1 MTRPLDEAFDKV
13 GDRPPLQLTT
23 MEEAE
28 LEEAEAE
35 IARGELASADEV
47 RAMWKKHGL

>member
-23 MEEAE
+23 LEEAE

>member
-1 MTRPLDEAFDKV
+1 MTRPLDEVFDNV
-13 GDRPPLQLTT
+13 DDRPPLKPTT

-28 LEEAEAE
+28 LDEAIAE
-35 IARGELASADEV
+35 IARGELASADDV

>member
-1 MTRPLDEAFDKV
+1 MTRLPDQAFDKTD
-13 GDRPPLQLTT
+13 DRSPLQLTM

-35 IARGELASADEV
+35 VARGELARADEV

>member
-1 MTRPLDEAFDKV
+1 MTRPLDEAFDTV
-13 GDRPPLQLTT
+13 DDRPPLKLTA

-35 IARGELASADEV
+35 VARGELASADEV

>member
-1 MTRPLDEAFDKV
+1 MTRPLDETFDKV
-13 GDRPPLQLTT
+13 DDRPPLKLTA
-23 MEEAE
+23 MEDAE

-35 IARGELASADEV
+35 VARGELASADEV

>member
-1 MTRPLDEAFDKV
+1 MTRLPDEGFDKV
-13 GDRPPLQLTT
+13 DDRSPLQLTA

-28 LEEAEAE
+28 LEKAEAE
-35 IARGELASADEV
+35 IARGELANADEV

>member
-1 MTRPLDEAFDKV
+1 MTRPLDEAFGKV
-13 GDRPPLQLTT
+13 DERPPLKLTA

>member
-1 MTRPLDEAFDKV
+1 MMRPLDEVFDKV
-13 GDRPPLQLTT
+13 DDRPPLKLTA

-47 RAMWKKHGL
+47 RAMWKRHGL

>member
-35 IARGELASADEV
+35 IARSELASADEV

>member
-1 MTRPLDEAFDKV
+1 MTRPLDETFHKV
-13 GDRPPLQLTT
+13 DDRPPLKLTT
-23 MEEAE
+23 MEEAD
-28 LEEAEAE
+28 LREAEAE